1 MWYTAVHWF
10 EKDVL
15 VHMLNFIH
23 NKIDE
28 KIVKSIYQLL
38 EPFSKLELT
47 EFYMIQLLRA
57 AI

>member
-1 MWYTAVHWF
+1 
-10 EKDVL
+10 
-15 VHMLNFIH
+15 MLNSIH

-28 KIVKSIYQLL
+28 KIVKSIYKLL

-47 EFYMIQLLRA
+47 KFYMIQLLRA